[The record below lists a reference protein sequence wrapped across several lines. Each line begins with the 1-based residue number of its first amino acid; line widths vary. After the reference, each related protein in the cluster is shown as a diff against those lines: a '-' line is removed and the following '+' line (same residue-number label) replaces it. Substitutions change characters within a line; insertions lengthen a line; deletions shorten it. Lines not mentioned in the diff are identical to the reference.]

1 MKETKTKIL
10 KSLVAE
16 GMKMRYGDNPDRKVK
31 LRILWELKHIIDAG
45 FEGHYIMVFRL
56 FRHYAESE
64 KISYWG
70 RGAMCSSI
78 VCYCL
83 GLSETDPLRF
93 GLHSARFVNDEPPK
107 FQFDIEAS
115 LYDEFM
121 QGAQDLLAANA
132 KDYDIEIVRRC
143 LSRDVTPMA
152 YLSRKRGAPEP
163 ENLDDEIA
171 REALIRPDM
180 MDLYDAY
187 MRRKSDGL
195 WTRHGGHLDEI
206 LASTCGFLVY
216 QEQMLDILR
225 QLFHVSGIKANQIRL
240 SIQRGNAG
248 QVGAYK
254 QELLAHLEDLTEK
267 KAEWLWQIL
276 TSNPRAFLKAHAV
289 SRVLAKYHF
298 DGSFPYIIRF
308 PRARE

>member
-1 MKETKTKIL
+1 MKEAKTKIL

-16 GMKMRYGDNPDRKVK
+16 GMKMRYGDKPSRQVK

-45 FEGHYIMVFRL
+45 FEDYYIMVFWI

-70 RGAMCSSI
+70 RGSMCSSI

-83 GLSETDPLRF
+83 GLSEVDPLRF
-93 GLHSARFVNDEPPK
+93 GLHSARFVNDEPPR

-115 LYDEFM
+115 RYDEFM
-121 QGAQDLLAANA
+121 QKAHNLLTATA
-132 KDYDIEIVRRC
+132 KDYDIEIMR
-143 LSRDVTPMA
+143 LSLDVTPMA
-152 YLSRKRGAPEP
+152 YLSRKRKAPEP
-163 ENLDDEIA
+163 EDIDDEIA
-171 REALIRPDM
+171 REALIRPDT

-195 WTRHGGHLDEI
+195 WTRRGPRLDEI
-206 LASTCGFLVY
+206 LAPTCGFLVY
-216 QEQMLDILR
+216 QEQMLDFLR
-225 QLFHVSGIKANQIRL
+225 QFFHVSGIKANQIRL
-240 SIQRGNAG
+240 SIQRGKTE
-248 QVGAYK
+248 QVEAYK
-254 QELLAHLEDLTEK
+254 QELFDHLEGLTEK

-298 DGSFPYIIRF
+298 EY
-308 PRARE
+308 

>member
-56 FRHYAESE
+56 FRHYAETV
-64 KISYWG
+64 KMGYRG

-83 GLSETDPLRF
+83 GLTEVDPLRF

-107 FQFDIEAS
+107 FQFDFEAS
-115 LYDEFM
+115 HYDEFM
-121 QGAQDLLAANA
+121 QKAHNLLTVTA
-132 KDYDIEIVRRC
+132 KDYDIEIMR
-143 LSRDVTPMA
+143 LSLEVTPMA
-152 YLSRKRGAPEP
+152 YLSRKREAPEP
-163 ENLDDEIA
+163 EDLDDEIA
-171 REALIRPDM
+171 REALIRPDT
-180 MDLYDAY
+180 MDLYEAY

-195 WTRHGGHLDEI
+195 WTRHGERLDET
-206 LASTCGFLVY
+206 LAPTCGFLVY

-225 QLFHVSGIKANQIRL
+225 QFFHVSGIKANQIRL
-240 SIQRGNAG
+240 SIQRGDTG
-248 QVGAYK
+248 QVEAYK
-254 QELLAHLEDLTEK
+254 QELYAHLEDLTEK
-267 KAEWLWQIL
+267 KAEWLWQLL
-276 TSNPRAFLKAHAV
+276 TSNPHAFLKAHAV
-289 SRVLAKYHF
+289 SCVLAKYKYE
-298 DGSFPYIIRF
+298 S
-308 PRARE
+308 A

>member
-1 MKETKTKIL
+1 MKEAKTKIL

-16 GMKMRYGDNPDRKVK
+16 GMKMRYGDKPDRKVK

-45 FEGHYIMVFRL
+45 FEDLYIMTFWI
-56 FRHYAESE
+56 FRHYAETE
-64 KISYWG
+64 KIDYWV

-83 GLSETDPLRF
+83 GLTEVDPLRF
-93 GLHSARFVNDEPPK
+93 GLHSARFVNDEPPR

-115 LYDEFM
+115 RYDEFIR
-121 QGAQDLLAANA
+121 GSQDMLAANA

-152 YLSRKRGAPEP
+152 YLSRKREAPEP
-163 ENLDDEIA
+163 EDLDDEIA
-171 REALIRPDM
+171 RETLIRPNT

-195 WTRHGGHLDEI
+195 WTRRGPRLDEI
-206 LASTCGFLVY
+206 LAPTCGFLVY

-225 QLFHVSGIKANQIRL
+225 QFFHVNGLKANRIRL
-240 SIQRGNAG
+240 SIQRGKTE
-248 QVGAYK
+248 QVEAYK
-254 QELLAHLEDLTEK
+254 QELFAHLEDLTEK
-267 KAEWLWQIL
+267 KAEWLWQLL
-276 TSNPRAFLKAHAV
+276 TSNPHAFLKAHAV

-298 DGSFPYIIRF
+298 EY
-308 PRARE
+308 